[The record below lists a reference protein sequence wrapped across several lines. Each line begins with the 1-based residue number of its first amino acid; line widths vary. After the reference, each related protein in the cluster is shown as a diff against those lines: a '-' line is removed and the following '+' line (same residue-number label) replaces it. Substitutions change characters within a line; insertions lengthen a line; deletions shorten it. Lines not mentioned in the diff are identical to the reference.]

1 MHTKT
6 LQHNCIIISINCVMG
21 VENYHLYKWTLQNN
35 ALFIVINCFTGVKY
49 TRDLKTTLSEA
60 VHT

>member
-1 MHTKT
+1 
-6 LQHNCIIISINCVMG
+6 MG